1 MSPEKQVKVTV
12 CTDPRFLAAC
22 PAECLEK
29 VLNLLPAKLSEP
41 ARKCQWAELSLRTDD
56 SLISGVAILNSCPT
70 RANASYLELYR
81 GYLVPLLVK
90 PDLQAVFQ
98 GNNLVS
104 CRYGMQRQQLIGKCQ
119 LKNIEHEVNPK
130 EAVRIYRKLRETKLL
145 PSNVPLVLLYMPKV
159 GEIHVFVPGGKRFRI
174 A

>member
-1 MSPEKQVKVTV
+1 MSPEKQVKVMV

-41 ARKCQWAELSLRTDD
+41 ARKCQWAELSLRIDD

-81 GYLVPLLVK
+81 GYFVPFIIR
-90 PDLQAVFQ
+90 PDLQAVFR
-98 GNNLVS
+98 GNDLVS

-119 LKNIEHEVNPK
+119 LKNIEHRVNPR
-130 EAVRIYRKLRETKLL
+130 EAVRIYRKLRRIKIL
-145 PSNVPLVLLYMPKV
+145 PSNVPLVLLYMSDV
-159 GEIHVFVPGGKRFRI
+159 SEIYVFVPGGRGVKV